1 MIYEQNV
8 SFQAHYSNFTRSAV
22 AGPDQRKIPA
32 VFMRICQCL
41 YVLSQM
47 FCNVIPRTSLLS
59 YVVIWKHTMIEDS
72 PDPYICRTLCP
83 IHDS

>member
-1 MIYEQNV
+1 MTCFRQL
-8 SFQAHYSNFTRSAV
+8 AYSPGLQLPETRPEKDPV
-22 AGPDQRKIPA
+22 

-41 YVLSQM
+41 YVLSQT